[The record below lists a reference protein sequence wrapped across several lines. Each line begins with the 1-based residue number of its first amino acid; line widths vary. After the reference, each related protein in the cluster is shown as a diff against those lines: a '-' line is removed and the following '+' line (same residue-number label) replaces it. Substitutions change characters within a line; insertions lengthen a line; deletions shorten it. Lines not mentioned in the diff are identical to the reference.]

1 MSQANVEMDRIL
13 ATQEVGMRG
22 QNSGAAVT
30 LSVLSAMTL
39 REGLITQVEEFL
51 NRFEA
56 LEAVGLGG

>member
-1 MSQANVEMDRIL
+1 
-13 ATQEVGMRG
+13 MRG

-30 LSVLSAMTL
+30 LSLLSGMAL

-51 NRFEA
+51 NSVEA